1 MPTVTSE
8 AFQRR
13 GFSFSHYSKPAQWMG
28 IAQMSVLVY
37 GVTNV
42 DGSGYN
48 RMDDDQGI
56 KSKAGG
62 AIINGEYSS
71 QETKAST

>member
-1 MPTVTSE
+1 MVAVQNANPPPIVS
-8 AFQRR
+8 
-13 GFSFSHYSKPAQWMG
+13 
-28 IAQMSVLVY
+28 LVY

-42 DGSGYN
+42 DGSGYD

-56 KSKAGG
+56 KSKVGG